1 MIENYLAFSFYTLLF
16 SLTITNKMK
25 VLFLFPV
32 KNQGDFQI

>member
-25 VLFLFPV
+25 VLFIPGLKP
-32 KNQGDFQI
+32 G